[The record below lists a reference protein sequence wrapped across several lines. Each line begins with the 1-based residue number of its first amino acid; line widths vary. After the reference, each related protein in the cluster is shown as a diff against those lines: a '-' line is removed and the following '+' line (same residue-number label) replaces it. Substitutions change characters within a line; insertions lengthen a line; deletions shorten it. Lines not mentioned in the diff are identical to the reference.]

1 MRFAG
6 LPPVYVQ
13 IYVQIYVAGPV
24 AGPRSSCEDNNVL
37 CGAGRG
43 AGAGVWAWSLMLPW
57 DHTREIGRN

>member
-24 AGPRSSCEDNNVL
+24 AGPRSICKDNNVQG
-37 CGAGRG
+37 GAGRG

>member
-43 AGAGVWAWSLMLPW
+43 AGVWAWSLMLPW
-57 DHTREIGRN
+57 NHTREIGRN

>member
-37 CGAGRG
+37 CVAGRG
-43 AGAGVWAWSLMLPW
+43 GVPEPVSGP
-57 DHTREIGRN
+57 GV